1 MEQIEKTVYRDIA
14 IDTWLDTHL
23 TRIQQ
28 EEANDAVHVAGQKLP
43 ALTGDSFT
51 NYFGFSKFQALID
64 SVREKLPADSILFD
78 VQQTKAAAEQE
89 KTNLNNTIKD
99 VKDALAL
106 CQEPPAKPAHKN
118 QNALWIYPAILCIA
132 LLEGFF
138 SKPIFDAA
146 GLSNRSATLCS
157 FLLAGI
163 LAVFFHSAVHIMA
176 RGKTNTA
183 RLARAVLIISTV
195 LVFFT
200 VVGIQRAE
208 YLTALAQ
215 ENGEDIEYSPWL
227 FTIVS
232 VALSLFAIA
241 LPTFLPSEKEKADY
255 AHYAAWHTEKSTL
268 EQELAAA
275 QKRLKDLDAETAA
288 KMLAAAAQ
296 YEYGHSLEK
305 KIIATAEITYNAYKK
320 INISRRTDGVPDCFR
335 QPYSHTFTTNFN
347 YKTNE

>member
-1 MEQIEKTVYRDIA
+1 MEQIEKTVYRDLV
-14 IDTWLDTHL
+14 IDSWLQTEL
-23 TRIQQ
+23 TRLQQ

-64 SVREKLPADSILFD
+64 GIREKLPADCILFD

-89 KTNLNNTIKD
+89 KTSVNNKAKEIKD
-99 VKDALAL
+99 SLAAYN
-106 CQEPPAKPAHKN
+106 EPPVRKPHKN
-118 QNALWIYPAILCIA
+118 VNAVWIYPAIMCIA

-163 LAVFFHSAVHIMA
+163 LAVFFHSSVRIIA
-176 RGKTNTA
+176 RGKTDAA
-183 RLARAVLIISTV
+183 RLARALLIISIV
-195 LVFFT
+195 GVFFT
-200 VVGIQRAE
+200 MVGVQRAE
-208 YLTALAQ
+208 FLTALAR
-215 ENGEDIEYSPWL
+215 ENGEGIEYSPWL

-232 VALSLFAIA
+232 VALSMFAIA
-241 LPTFLPSEKEKADY
+241 LPTFLPNEKEKADS
-255 AHYAAWHTEKSTL
+255 ANYAAWHTKKAAL

-275 QKRLKDLDAETAA
+275 QKRLKDLDTETAA
-288 KMLAAAAQ
+288 KMLAAARR

-305 KIIATAEITYNAYKK
+305 KIIATAEITYNSYKK
-320 INISRRTDGVPDCFR
+320 LNISHRTDGIPDCFR
-335 QPYSHTFTTNFN
+335 EPYYHTFTTHFN
-347 YKTNE
+347 YKSHE